1 MLLTFLIM
9 LLVIALGIGWGVY
22 TNVSMYKHGAIRTRG
37 FVRTQD
43 MQTLSR
49 ATSVAPGDLY
59 SAEVDAVY
67 DSSRRYFRRALT
79 FVFFTAVIMAFF
91 IALLLNFFSW

>member
-22 TNVSMYKHGAIRTRG
+22 TNVSMYKHGAIRTRS
-37 FVRTQD
+37 FVRTQN

-49 ATSVAPGDLY
+49 ATSVAPSDLY

-67 DSSRRYFRRALT
+67 DSSRRYFWRAMT
-79 FVFFTAVIMAFF
+79 FLFFTIVMVTIF
-91 IALLLNFFSW
+91 IALLLNSFSW